1 MKMEGK
7 RKILKLLAVL
17 GVAGI
22 GLVGAKVYS
31 TANANPDVICQ
42 GIYIGNIDVGGKTV
56 KEAKKKL
63 EKYVKEAKSEKVTVA
78 IDEEQVTTT
87 LEDLGY
93 RCDIDQ
99 FVDKAYNYG
108 KTGDII
114 KRYKD
119 RKDVEQKNV
128 VYDLAFELDSD
139 KVKKFVEEE
148 CTVFDVPAKDATL
161 KRKKGQ
167 FVIEKE
173 SNGRVIVVD
182 ETAGKIEKTISSQWV
197 AGGIEIKA
205 IMNDTTPKYD
215 AALLEECTEVLGSY
229 STSFASSGSS
239 RSQNL
244 VNAARLID
252 GTVVYPGETFSTAEK
267 LVPFTVENGYEV
279 AQAYSSGQVID
290 SVGGGVCQ
298 AATTLYN
305 ALLRAEIEIVE
316 RYNHSMIVG
325 YVKPSMDAAISEG
338 YKDLKFKNNTDT
350 PIYVEAYTANRSIY
364 FNIYGKETRD
374 LENRRVEYESEVL
387 ETIQPG
393 EDKVTI
399 DSTKPEGYM
408 TVTQSAHVGYKA
420 QLWKIVYENGKEV
433 SREKVNYS
441 YYAPEPRY
449 VTKGGTADKP
459 EESKNPEETKN
470 PKETQKP
477 GATNKPEKTTKPE
490 PTKKQ
495 TVTPKPV
502 ATKKPAATQKP
513 IVTKK
518 PVATK
523 APVKTKVPASDHEDE
538 SEDGTVG

>member
-1 MKMEGK
+1 MERKKKMKGK
-7 RKILKLLAVL
+7 IIKTLAVL
-17 GVAGI
+17 GVATIGI
-22 GLVGAKVYS
+22 VGVKVYS
-31 TANANPDVICQ
+31 TAYTNSDVICE

-56 KEAKKKL
+56 KQAEKKL
-63 EKYVKEAKSEKVTVA
+63 EKYVKEAKSEEVTVK
-78 IDEEQVTTT
+78 IDDEQVTTT
-87 LEDLGY
+87 LEELGY
-93 RCDIDQ
+93 SCEVDQ
-99 FVDKAYNYG
+99 FVSKAYNYG

-128 VYDLAFELDSD
+128 VYDLAFKLDSD
-139 KVKKFVEEE
+139 RVKDFVEKE
-148 CTVFDVPAKDATL
+148 CTAFDKPAKDATL
-161 KRKKGQ
+161 KRKKGK
-167 FVIEKE
+167 FVIGKE
-173 SNGRVIVVD
+173 SNGRVLVVD
-182 ETAGKIEKTISSQWV
+182 ETAKKIEKTISSQWV
-197 AGGIEIKA
+197 QGGIEIKA

-215 AALLEECTEVLGSY
+215 TALLEECTDVLGSY
-229 STSFASSGSS
+229 STSFSSSGNS

-252 GTVVYPGETFSTAEK
+252 GTVLYPGETFSTAEK
-267 LVPFTVENGYEV
+267 LVPFTKENGYEV
-279 AQAYSSGQVID
+279 AQAYSNGQVID

-305 ALLRAEIEIVE
+305 ALLRAEVEIVE

-350 PIYVEAYTANRSIY
+350 PMYIEAYTANRSIY
-364 FNIYGKETRD
+364 FSIYGKETRD
-374 LENRRVEYESEVL
+374 TKNRRVEYQSEVL

-420 QLWKIVYENGKEV
+420 QLWKIVYENDKEV

-449 VTKGGTADKP
+449 VTKGGTGDKP
-459 EESKNPEETKN
+459 SESKKPDATPGKTE
-470 PKETQKP
+470 KP
-477 GATNKPEKTTKPE
+477 GNVPKT
-490 PTKKQ
+490 
-495 TVTPKPV
+495 
-502 ATKKPAATQKP
+502 
-513 IVTKK
+513 
-518 PVATK
+518 TK
-523 APVKTKVPASDHEDE
+523 APVKTKKPIVTKAPVKTKKPVVTKAPVKTKAPVPTTGNDNEEDA
-538 SEDGTVG
+538 VG